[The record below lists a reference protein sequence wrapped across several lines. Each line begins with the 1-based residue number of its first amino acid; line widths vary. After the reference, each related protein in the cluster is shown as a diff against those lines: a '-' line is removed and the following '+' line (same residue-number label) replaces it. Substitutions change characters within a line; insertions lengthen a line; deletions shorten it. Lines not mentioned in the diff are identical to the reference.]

1 MAISSSI
8 GSNIFDILFGLQF
21 PWLCYCIFFAIS
33 EKKFKANEVQADDL
47 ITDVL
52 ILLGA
57 ALSPLT
63 HLPCAAPCKA
73 SSHSSL
79 VRHLVGLTWG

>member
-8 GSNIFDILFGLQF
+8 GSNIFDILFGLPF
-21 PWLCYCIFFAIS
+21 PWLCYCIYFGIT
-33 EKKFKANEVQADDL
+33 EKNFKANEVQADDL

-57 ALSPLT
+57 ASLCPQT
-63 HLPCAAPCKA
+63 HLPCAAPT
-73 SSHSSL
+73 SPP
-79 VRHLVGLTWG
+79 